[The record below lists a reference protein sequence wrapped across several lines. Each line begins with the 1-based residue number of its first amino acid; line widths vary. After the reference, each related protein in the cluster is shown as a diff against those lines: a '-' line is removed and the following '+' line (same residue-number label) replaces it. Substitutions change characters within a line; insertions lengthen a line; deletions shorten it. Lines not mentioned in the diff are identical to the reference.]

1 MKDAIKNITP
11 KFIRRFIH
19 SSMLEVNRIIY
30 SGNQVYCNCCDSSF
44 SKFLP
49 MKEGSH
55 PRDNVSCP
63 GCGSAER
70 HRMLLMYLREYE
82 KSLFPK
88 GTRVLYIAPMRGIRN
103 YFKSLGGV
111 EYIGADL
118 ESALAE
124 MHFDLQ
130 EIPLPDNSHD
140 FCICSHTLAH
150 IPDDIKALQE
160 LRRVL
165 VPDGKLIVMER
176 LYDRRETYQN
186 PNVRTRAERLEHY
199 EQDDRWRIYGQDFIQ
214 RLSAVGFEVEEL
226 DYVKTIDDST
236 KEKYGFN
243 PIDRLYICKN
253 GKPN

>member
-1 MKDAIKNITP
+1 MKDAIKNIIP
-11 KFIRRFIH
+11 KFIRRLIH
-19 SSMLEVNRIIY
+19 SFLLALNRIRFN
-30 SGNQVYCNCCDSSF
+30 GNKVYCNCCDGSF
-44 SKFLP
+44 SKFLA
-49 MKEGSH
+49 MTKGSH

-70 HRMLLMYLREYE
+70 HRMLLRYLRENE

-88 GTRVLYIAPMRGIRN
+88 GTRVLYIAPMHGIRN
-103 YFKSLGGV
+103 YLKSLEGV

-130 EIPLPDNSHD
+130 EIPLEDNSYD

-165 VPDGKLIVMER
+165 SPDGKLIVMER
-176 LYDRRETYQN
+176 LYDRKETYQN
-186 PNVRTRAERLEHY
+186 PNVRTKADRLEHY

-214 RLSAVGFEVEEL
+214 RLSSVGFEAEEY
-226 DYVKTIDDST
+226 DYVKTIDEST
-236 KEKYGFN
+236 IEKYGFN
-243 PIDRLYICKN
+243 TIDMLYLCK
-253 GKPN
+253 KE